1 MMDPEE
7 IAHALQARYIVDE
20 AGETRLLDSL
30 PFNSLSSDQPETL
43 VSVAQVRSL
52 VGRGKGSMPGTSY
65 LVPSFAVHWG
75 LVIRDSIFHLRYFPN
90 VPEKRVR
97 FVWGPWEEDMKK
109 KGHEVQVIGTTR
121 YTTDQLIAI
130 GTVTFLCPVN

>member
-1 MMDPEE
+1 MTNPEE
-7 IAHALQARYIVDE
+7 VAQALQARYIFDE
-20 AGETRLLDSL
+20 AAETRLLDSL
-30 PFNSLSSDQPETL
+30 PFNSSASNQPETV
-43 VSVAQVRSL
+43 VSVAQIRSL
-52 VGRGKGSMPGTSY
+52 VCRGKGSMPGTSY

-90 VPEKRVR
+90 VPDKRVR

-109 KGHEVQVIGTTR
+109 DGHEVQVIGTTH

-130 GTVTFLCPVN
+130 GTILAG